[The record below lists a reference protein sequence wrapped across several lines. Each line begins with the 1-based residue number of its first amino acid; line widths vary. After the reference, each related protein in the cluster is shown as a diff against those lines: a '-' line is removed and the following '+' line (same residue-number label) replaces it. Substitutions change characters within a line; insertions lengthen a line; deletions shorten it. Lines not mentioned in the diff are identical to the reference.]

1 MIAGSWL
8 TGLAVLALLA
18 GAWAGVLWLARA
30 QGRGASGCGTCGA
43 CGARADTAH
52 RRRTDATR

>member
-8 TGLAVLALLA
+8 TGLAVLGLLA

-30 QGRGASGCGTCGA
+30 QGRGASGCGACGA
-43 CGARADTAH
+43 CADTDTAH
-52 RRRTDATR
+52 GRGTDATR